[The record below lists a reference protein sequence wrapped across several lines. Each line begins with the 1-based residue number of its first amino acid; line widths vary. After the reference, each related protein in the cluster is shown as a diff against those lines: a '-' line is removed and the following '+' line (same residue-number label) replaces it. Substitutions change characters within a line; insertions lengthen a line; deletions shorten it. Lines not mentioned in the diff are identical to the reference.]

1 MKDIREM
8 IDRYL
13 DERMSHD
20 EEQEFFRYLRSAEL
34 PEEFHEERE
43 LILQMAAMQETP
55 PPPAGMEE
63 RLSTMIDNLAQESS
77 SPAKRVFTLKLRH
90 VWRAAAVVAIVAA
103 TGLAIVQHERN
114 KYDIF
119 IAARNKDTY
128 ATPEEAFQVY
138 KKYKE
143 QEIKCVADL
152 YKSKYPQFP
161 QKVYDAMYSYQVEIT
176 D

>member
-1 MKDIREM
+1 M

-20 EEQEFFRYLRSAEL
+20 EEQEFFRYLRSTEL

-63 RLSTMIDNLAQESS
+63 RLSAMIDNLEQESS
-77 SPAKRVFTLKLRH
+77 TPAKRVFTLKLRH

-119 IAARNKDTY
+119 IAARDKDTY
-128 ATPEEAFQVY
+128 ATPEEALPHANAILRNLATVSKSTRNSVAEAGNDI
-138 KKYKE
+138 KKLSII
-143 QEIKCVADL
+143 IKRN
-152 YKSKYPQFP
+152 Q
-161 QKVYDAMYSYQVEIT
+161 Q
-176 D
+176 

>member
-43 LILQMAAMQETP
+43 LILQMAAMQEP
-55 PPPAGMEE
+55 PPTPADMEE
-63 RLSTMIDNLAQESS
+63 RLTAMIDNLAQESDA
-77 SPAKRVFTLKLRH
+77 PVKRVFTLKLRH

-114 KYDIF
+114 KYDAF
-119 IAARNKDTY
+119 IAARDKDTFTT
-128 ATPEEAFQVY
+128 AEEALPHANAILRNLATVTKSTRNSVAETGNDI
-138 KKYKE
+138 KKLSII
-143 QEIKCVADL
+143 IKRN
-152 YKSKYPQFP
+152 Q
-161 QKVYDAMYSYQVEIT
+161 
-176 D
+176 